1 RAAGLDDVELTVPRT
16 GGGGARPLSPAGGSL
31 PRSFLR
37 AATTTSQV
45 ADSDEEPMPL
55 ARFRAPDGAV
65 VAEIDLS
72 GWTRHPLDSVIAR
85 ARAIG
90 ADKLWIHA
98 RVVDAQFGLE
108 PCRGYARLE
117 AARPP
122 ASVVLPNPPRFRIH
136 ELQCGCFG
144 DVWGHHDPG

>member
-1 RAAGLDDVELTVPRT
+1 MSAIDVAGGCMQIAGGRAAGLDAVELTVPRT
-16 GGGGARPLSPAGGSL
+16 GSGARPLSPAGGSL

-37 AATTTSQV
+37 AATRTPQV

-72 GWTRHPLDSVIAR
+72 GSTRHPLESVIAR

-122 ASVVLPNPPRFRIH
+122 A
-136 ELQCGCFG
+136 
-144 DVWGHHDPG
+144 